1 MSAMDTPWFTL
12 ALSCSRIL
20 PLSTEFGRGAPGV
33 RVGRGGAAVVTAAAV
48 VVAAAV
54 ADWVA
59 GCPGVP
65 VAGAPVGEA
74 PWPLLGEAVAGGVA
88 VAAFDSVQPRTS
100 STATR
105 LQAARLAIIVRT
117 ESC

>member
-33 RVGRGGAAVVTAAAV
+33 RVGRGGAAVVAAAAV
-48 VVAAAV
+48 VMVAGAV

-59 GCPGVP
+59 RRPGVP
-65 VAGAPVGEA
+65 VAGAPVGEPA
-74 PWPLLGEAVAGGVA
+74 WPLLGEAVAGGVA
-88 VAAFDSVQPRTS
+88 VAAFDSVQARTS
-100 STATR
+100 SAATR
-105 LQAARLAIIVRT
+105 P
-117 ESC
+117 

>member
-33 RVGRGGAAVVTAAAV
+33 RVGRGGAAVV

-59 GCPGVP
+59 GRPGVP

-100 STATR
+100 RTATR
-105 LQAARLAIIVRT
+105 P
-117 ESC
+117 